1 LHPKSP
7 TRTRRALALRATAVA
22 VAVVALASGCADDAA
37 QRGYLPGYSDGE
49 VTNQTGRMTDLWVGS
64 WIAALAVGV
73 ITWGLML
80 WCVAAYRKRR
90 DDHRLPVQ
98 TRYHMP
104 LEIMYTIVPTLMV
117 LVLFFYTNRDMTA
130 VLDTTSEEPDVN
142 IQVIGKQWSW
152 DFNYLDEDVY
162 ESGQQLLD
170 PGAQTAED
178 EIDGEPGTSQ
188 NLPTLYLPVGERVEF
203 TVDSRDVIHSFW
215 IPAFLFKMDMIP
227 GRTNTF
233 QVVPERE
240 GTYAG
245 KCAELCGEFHSG
257 MLFNVKVVDRA
268 EYDAQMAELE
278 ARGQTGELGLD
289 LNRQQHGEFTEDETT
304 PEVEG

>member
-1 LHPKSP
+1 M
-7 TRTRRALALRATAVA
+7 LRATALAVA
-22 VAVVALASGCADDAA
+22 VAALATGCASDVA

-49 VTNQTGRMTDLWVGS
+49 VTNHTGRITDLWVGS

-73 ITWGLML
+73 VTWGLML

-90 DDHRLPVQ
+90 DDDRLPVQ

-117 LVLFFYTNRDMTA
+117 LVLFFYTNRDMGEIM
-130 VLDTTSEEPDVN
+130 DTSAEPDVN

-162 ESGQQLLD
+162 ETGQQLLE
-170 PGAQTAED
+170 PGSVTEED
-178 EIDGEPGTSQ
+178 EVDGAVGTSKD
-188 NLPTLYLPVGERVEF
+188 LPTLYLPVGERVEF
-203 TVDSRDVIHSFW
+203 TLDSRDVIHSFW
-215 IPAFLFKMDMIP
+215 IPAFLFKLDTIP
-227 GRTNTF
+227 GKTNTF

-245 KCAELCGEFHSG
+245 KCAELCGEYHSG

-268 EYDAQMAELE
+268 EYDAQMDAL
-278 ARGQTGELGLD
+278 AAKGQTGQLGLD
-289 LNRQQHGEFTEDETT
+289 LNRQQHGESSIEQTT